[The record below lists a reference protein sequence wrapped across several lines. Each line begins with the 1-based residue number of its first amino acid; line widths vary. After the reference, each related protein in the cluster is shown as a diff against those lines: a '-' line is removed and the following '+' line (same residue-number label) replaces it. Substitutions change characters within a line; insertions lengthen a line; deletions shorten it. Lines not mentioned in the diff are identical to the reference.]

1 MGFRQF
7 LASLLC
13 VSKAQADTD
22 SIFPITKD
30 FIICYSSISSASTAS
45 TRTSSRSQQ
54 IPDKASGRTMVLQEF
69 INSEKT
75 YVNLLEQ
82 FDDIYIHSACAPLI
96 FHTGGKLARE
106 LTFDT
111 ALTADERKTMLN
123 GFQEILNLHRKL
135 VLPKLVT
142 ATQVLLTQGDDLDGV
157 RSTHAA
163 FEVCQVI
170 CKFADWFKMYSA
182 YSATCDNATAKL
194 TQWTNGTDMARQDK
208 NRVQAYLAKCKANKK
223 HSQINMTGYL
233 LLPVQ
238 RLTRYKMLLE
248 QLEHYTPAP
257 PSGARDYIGEA
268 LARIAT
274 ILVYVNDYKRD
285 LDARSRLCHWA
296 DRISSVGPSPLV
308 QPHRTLIREGPVKFI
323 ARGTLP
329 QNTSRTLRHRHVDES
344 KRSIIGTV
352 NKTCMAV
359 LCQDL
364 LVLVDNVASKQKGKS
379 ELVDVVRLSAMG
391 KARVEWGNVVVFE
404 ASDLSYYLR
413 VDHEETAQ
421 GWVDAINKSKRL

>member
-1 MGFRQF
+1 
-7 LASLLC
+7 
-13 VSKAQADTD
+13 
-22 SIFPITKD
+22 
-30 FIICYSSISSASTAS
+30 
-45 TRTSSRSQQ
+45 
-54 IPDKASGRTMVLQEF
+54 MVLQEF

-82 FDDIYIHSACAPLI
+82 FDDIYIHSACAPLT

-106 LTFDT
+106 ITFDT
-111 ALTADERKTMLN
+111 ALTAEERKTMFN
-123 GFQEILNLHRKL
+123 GFQEILSLHRKL
-135 VLPKLVT
+135 VLPKLVA

-157 RSTHAA
+157 RSTHSA

-170 CKFADWFKMYSA
+170 CKFADWFKMYSS
-182 YSATCDNATAKL
+182 YSATCDNASAKL
-194 TQWTNGTDMARQDK
+194 TQWTNGNDTARQDK

-233 LLPVQ
+233 LLPIQ
-238 RLTRYKMLLE
+238 RLTRYKMLVSVLLLLRIKLIPFNKLE

-257 PSGARDYIGEA
+257 PSGTRDYIGEA

-285 LDARSRLCHWA
+285 LDACSRLCHWA

-323 ARGTLP
+323 ARGALP
-329 QNTSRTLRHRHVDES
+329 QNTSRTLRYRHVDES
-344 KRSIIGTV
+344 KKSIVGTV

-364 LVLVDNVASKQKGKS
+364 LVLVDNVASQQKGKS

-404 ASDLSYYLR
+404 TSDVSLHSCFL
-413 VDHEETAQ
+413 D
-421 GWVDAINKSKRL
+421 S